1 MHYVG
6 EWTVALCYFR
16 ENVLLAS
23 DAPPADW
30 ARVVELV
37 ESVLERALGLP
48 VVCACISP
56 ETPPALPASGRCASS
71 TFQIFLGLPYNPPP
85 PLDIV
90 QKLHH
95 RPPQQCAPRLA
106 PLAPRSSCSS
116 SSFASAEGP
125 CR

>member
-56 ETPPALPASGRCASS
+56 ETPLPASGRCASS
-71 TFQIFLGLPYNPPP
+71 TFQIFLGLPYYPPP
-85 PLDIV
+85 PSTSC
-90 QKLHH
+90 KNFTT
-95 RPPQQCAPRLA
+95 
-106 PLAPRSSCSS
+106 APRSSVL
-116 SSFASAEGP
+116 
-125 CR
+125 RDLRR